1 MSKPFL
7 EVDGLSKVYPD
18 GQGGELTVFE
28 DIRFALEKGEFV
40 CIIGHSGCGKSTIL
54 NVLAGLDEASAG
66 NVVMNGKEIKGPG
79 LERGVVFQNYSLLPW
94 KTTLNNIVFAVRAR
108 WPEWSK
114 EKVKEHSERYLKMVG
129 LDHALNRK
137 PSQLSGGMRQRVSI
151 ARAFATQPELLLLD
165 EPFGALDAPP
175 RAVIPDELVTICE
188 ETRQT
193 VSMTTH
199 ELEQPYHLTDPHF
212 QLPY

>member
-1 MSKPFL
+1 MSKSIL
-7 EVDGLSKVYPD
+7 EVDGLSKAYPD

-129 LDHALNRK
+129 LDLSLI
-137 PSQLSGGMRQRVSI
+137 PS
-151 ARAFATQPELLLLD
+151 
-165 EPFGALDAPP
+165 
-175 RAVIPDELVTICE
+175 
-188 ETRQT
+188 
-193 VSMTTH
+193 
-199 ELEQPYHLTDPHF
+199 
-212 QLPY
+212 